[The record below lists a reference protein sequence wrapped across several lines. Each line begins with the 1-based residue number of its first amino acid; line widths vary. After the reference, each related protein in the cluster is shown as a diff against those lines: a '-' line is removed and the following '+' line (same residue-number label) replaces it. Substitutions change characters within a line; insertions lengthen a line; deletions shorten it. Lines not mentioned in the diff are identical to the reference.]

1 MNEDNFYNSTDAEGF
16 TSCTSEARQTNRQ
29 LPNANRQARVTLLRS
44 PDRSGADIVRIRE
57 DKLL

>member
-16 TSCTSEARQTNRQ
+16 TSCTYERAKRI
-29 LPNANRQARVTLLRS
+29 ANRKPITANRVTLLPPS
-44 PDRSGADIVRIRE
+44 DGPGADVVRIRQ